1 MSNVSIIGAGLA
13 GLLTACKFTHAEIF
27 EKGKEIEQH
36 KALLRFR
43 DESVSHLTG
52 VPFRAVT
59 VHKGIHFDGVT
70 YDRCNPALANTYARK
85 VTGKIAADRS
95 IWNLDTVVRYIAPED
110 FYAQLVHRHR
120 SRILFDTPIHVI
132 SPSDLRDKGKSPIA
146 IINTAPLPA
155 IIRACGLAPEVAT
168 NILFESSKI
177 EVIRYRL
184 PKGTDVFQTLYF
196 PEENLRTFRASI
208 TGDLLIIEQRIE
220 DVNCAPRYP
229 ESVELS
235 YVCRAFGLDA
245 HEDLEEIERVDQRYG
260 KIVEL
265 PRAQREALLHELTR
279 DYNVFSIGRF
289 ATWRNILLDDVVK
302 DIDIV
307 QRLVAASTYGRELV
321 LANR

>member
-1 MSNVSIIGAGLA
+1 MSKVIIVGAGLA
-13 GLLTACKFTHAEIF
+13 GLLTACKFPVAEIF
-27 EKGKEIEQH
+27 EKGKEVEQH

-52 VPFRAVT
+52 TPFRAVT
-59 VHKGIHFDGVT
+59 VRKGIHFGGQT
-70 YDRCNPALANTYARK
+70 YGQCNPAFANTYARK
-85 VTGKIAADRS
+85 VTGQIAADRS
-95 IWNLDTVVRYIAPED
+95 IWNLDTAVRYIAPED

-120 SRILFDTPIHVI
+120 SRIQFEQSIQAI
-132 SPSDLRDKGKSPIA
+132 SPTEERA
-146 IINTAPLPA
+146 IKDPVINTAPLPV
-155 IIRACGLAPEVAT
+155 ILRACGLQADFGSRVA
-168 NILFESSKI
+168 FESSGI
-177 EVIRYRL
+177 EVLRYRL

-196 PEENLRTFRASI
+196 PDLDVRTFRASI
-208 TGDLLIIEQRIE
+208 TGDLLIIEQKTK
-220 DVNCAPRYP
+220 DVTCAPRYT

-235 YVCRAFGLDA
+235 HVCQAFGLDA
-245 HEDLEEIERVDQRYG
+245 WEDLTELERVDQKYG
-260 KIVEL
+260 KIVEI

-307 QRLVAASTYGRELV
+307 QRLIAASTYGRELV